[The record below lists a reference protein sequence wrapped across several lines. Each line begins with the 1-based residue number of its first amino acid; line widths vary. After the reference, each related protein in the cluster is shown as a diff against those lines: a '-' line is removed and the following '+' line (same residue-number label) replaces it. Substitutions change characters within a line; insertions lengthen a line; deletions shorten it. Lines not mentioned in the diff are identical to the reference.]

1 MAQLPPVSTQDGGS
15 SRRSTSSPR
24 NVLIGVVVA
33 AVLVAAAVVLAVLLN
48 RDTED
53 TSAGDDSPPAATSE
67 GGFRVGGE
75 AVSGVEPVEVV
86 VYDDYLC
93 AQCAEDEAQIGGYL
107 TEQAALG
114 VIELE
119 YRLVAMPGD
128 SEVEQSYAQRAAAA
142 AACVA
147 EDAGVDGFLVYR
159 RALYLNRETL
169 VDKGYEDTD
178 LADLARNEDFDGA
191 NDCIES
197 DAYESWVTTNTETA
211 TAAAVEAGSV
221 VLVEGQ
227 AADPG
232 EDGTLQ
238 LQDMLAAVSAARAEV
253 Q

>member
-1 MAQLPPVSTQDGGS
+1 MAQLPSVSIQGDGS
-15 SRRSTSSPR
+15 SRRSATSFRSL
-24 NVLIGVVVA
+24 LIGVAA
-33 AVLVAAAVVLAVLLN
+33 AVLVAAGVVVAVLLS

-53 TSAGDDSPPAATSE
+53 TGGADDPPAGATAE

-75 AVSGVEPVEVV
+75 AVQGLEPVQVV

-93 AQCAEDEAQIGGYL
+93 AQCAEDEAQIGSYL
-107 TEQAALG
+107 TEQAGLG

-119 YRLVAMPGD
+119 YRLVALPGA

-178 LADLARNEDFDGA
+178 LADLARNEDLDDAG
-191 NDCIES
+191 DCIES
-197 DAYESWVTTNTETA
+197 DAHESWVTTNTESA
-211 TAAAVEAGSV
+211 TAAGVDAGST
-221 VLVEGQ
+221 VLVDGQ
-227 AADPG
+227 AAEPG

-238 LQDMLAAVSAARAEV
+238 LQDMLAAVSAARVEAE
-253 Q
+253 